1 MQIKKNN
8 YKKSFIP
15 KKEKPVVPKK
25 PTEIPQEGMRL
36 NKYIAHCGICSRR
49 KAAEFIKEGLVQVNG
64 NIIKEIGHR
73 VLENDEVKYKGK
85 VVSPEVN
92 KVYLLLNKPKDY
104 ITTMSDERG
113 RKTVMDLLK
122 DVVKERI
129 FPVGRLDRAT
139 TGLLLLTN
147 DGDLAKKLSHPSHNV
162 KKVYHVVLDRP
173 VSQEHLDKINN
184 GITLEDGSVE
194 VDGVSYVKGQAK
206 NEVGIEIHLGR
217 NRIVRRIF
225 EHFDYKVKRLD
236 RVYYAGLTKKDLPR
250 GRHRFLRER
259 EIIMLKH
266 FT

>member
-1 MQIKKNN
+1 MKK
-8 YKKSFIP
+8 YRKKSFISKRDKP
-15 KKEKPVVPKK
+15 IPQKKT
-25 PTEIPQEGMRL
+25 TEIPAEGMRL

-49 KAAEFIKEGLVQVNG
+49 KAAEFIQEGLVQVNG
-64 NIIKEIGHR
+64 NIVKEMGHR
-73 VLENDEVKYKGK
+73 VLANDEVKFKGK
-85 VVSPEVN
+85 VVRPEVN
-92 KVYLLLNKPKDY
+92 KVYILLNKPKDY

-147 DGDLAKKLSHPSHNV
+147 DGELAKKLSHPSHNV

-173 VSQEHLDKINN
+173 VSPAHIDQINN
-184 GITLEDGSVE
+184 GITLEDGAVK
-194 VDGVSYVKGQAK
+194 VDGVSYVKGKAK

-225 EHFDYKVKRLD
+225 EHFNYKVKRLD
-236 RVYYAGLTKKDLPR
+236 RVYYGGLTKKDLPR

-266 FT
+266 FV